1 MDASVVFGDDTNI
14 VLNDTLAEVLPSLIC
29 LLVRRLALC
38 GVEHICAAEVWAEKL
53 CNFWPSHEFVD
64 SEQFEELGVERDLID
79 SGVFLYAV
87 EEVRLFV
94 VVGGE
99 DDIVDDSL
107 EDLEKLG

>member
-1 MDASVVFGDDTNI
+1 
-14 VLNDTLAEVLPSLIC
+14 
-29 LLVRRLALC
+29 
-38 GVEHICAAEVWAEKL
+38 
-53 CNFWPSHEFVD
+53 VD